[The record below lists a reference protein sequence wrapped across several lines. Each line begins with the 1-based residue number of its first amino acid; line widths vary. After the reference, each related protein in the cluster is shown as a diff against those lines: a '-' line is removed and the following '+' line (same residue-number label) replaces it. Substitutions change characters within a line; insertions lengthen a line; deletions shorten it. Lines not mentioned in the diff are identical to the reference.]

1 MWSPPASTTD
11 DDAHHRKYRSVSLWP
26 DDATSHK
33 DQATAVA
40 VAVAAGE
47 FTASLCN
54 CKSN

>member
-26 DDATSHK
+26 DDDATSHK
-33 DQATAVA
+33 DQATA